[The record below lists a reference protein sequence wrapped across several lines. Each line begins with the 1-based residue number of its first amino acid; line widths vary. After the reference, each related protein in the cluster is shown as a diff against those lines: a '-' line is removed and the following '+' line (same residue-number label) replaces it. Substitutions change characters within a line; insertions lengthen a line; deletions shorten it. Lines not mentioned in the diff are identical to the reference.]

1 MTITIGKMSG
11 KLKKYKYHVSD
22 VPCLNLYAKFR
33 VCRGNRIRSLVFSKL
48 KSLEKYIKIL

>member
-22 VPCLNLYAKFR
+22 VPCLNLYAEFR
-33 VCRGNRIRSLVFSKL
+33 VSIQNFLWKNQNQNQNQNQN
-48 KSLEKYIKIL
+48 